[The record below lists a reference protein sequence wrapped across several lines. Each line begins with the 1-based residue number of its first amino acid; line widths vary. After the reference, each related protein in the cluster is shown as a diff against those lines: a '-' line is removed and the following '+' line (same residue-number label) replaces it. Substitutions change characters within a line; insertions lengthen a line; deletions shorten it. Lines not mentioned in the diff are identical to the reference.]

1 MSEKSDWVCVIN
13 FTLIYFSFI
22 LFGSGVVWRSQ
33 PCDRAE
39 TCPGF
44 TGRMDGCIINELHE
58 TQWYKTMCDFLKIS
72 ANFNLDDSRRTCHTC
87 AEPCKTSHAK
97 DFLKKVPAPPKSKS
111 LIKCE
116 PIPDASLICGS
127 DKIKLKECFES
138 LTLGFSFKMFMMK
151 MIIKLET
158 DIDRYC
164 PVPANILSF
173 QENTND
179 KTPPN
184 KQEVQTSCGLYCT
197 N

>member
-1 MSEKSDWVCVIN
+1 MTLGGHVIHV
-13 FTLIYFSFI
+13 LS
-22 LFGSGVVWRSQ
+22 LVKHHMQ
-33 PCDRAE
+33 
-39 TCPGF
+39 
-44 TGRMDGCIINELHE
+44 
-58 TQWYKTMCDFLKIS
+58 KIS
-72 ANFNLDDSRRTCHTC
+72 S
-87 AEPCKTSHAK
+87 
-97 DFLKKVPAPPKSKS
+97 KKCQPLPKSKS

-116 PIPDASLICGS
+116 PIPDASLIFGS

-164 PVPANILSF
+164 PVPANILSL

-179 KTPPN
+179 KTAPN

>member
-1 MSEKSDWVCVIN
+1 MSTGLHGLSCSSMIGWLNICVNEQLYLTKLVSPLLWNVRKVRLGVCVIN

-39 TCPGF
+39 TCPGS

-97 DFLKKVPAPPKSKS
+97 DFLKKVPGPPQKVK
-111 LIKCE
+111 
-116 PIPDASLICGS
+116 
-127 DKIKLKECFES
+127 
-138 LTLGFSFKMFMMK
+138 
-151 MIIKLET
+151 
-158 DIDRYC
+158 
-164 PVPANILSF
+164 V
-173 QENTND
+173 
-179 KTPPN
+179 
-184 KQEVQTSCGLYCT
+184 
-197 N
+197 